1 MNVLVWGENRHEQV
15 EPHVREIYPDGMH
28 ETIAAGIRENLAG
41 VSVGTTTLDE
51 PEHGL
56 TEEVLAQTDVLVW
69 WGHLLHRKVSDAA
82 VERIVA
88 RVREG
93 GMGFVALHSAHMSK
107 PYTALIEDDGRLGGV
122 ALDGGKETI
131 TVKDS
136 DHPVAKGVGD
146 FVIPKEESYDE
157 EFGLGK
163 PDSVVFHSA
172 FDNGQQFRSGV
183 AYTIGAG
190 RVFYFRP
197 GHEEYDTLFQPEVKK
212 VIHNAVLWTAG
223 RS

>member
-1 MNVLVWGENRHEQV
+1 MSDGTIRVRVWSEHTAPKAV
-15 EPHVREIYPDGMH
+15 FPDDINGAV
-28 ETIAAGIRENLAG
+28 AAGLREADSGLQVTTAELVDPDDG
-41 VSVGTTTLDE
+41 VSAADLE
-51 PEHGL
+51 
-56 TEEVLAQTDVLVW
+56 QTDVLVW

-88 RVREG
+88 RVRDG

-107 PYTALIEDDGRLGGV
+107 PFCALIEDDGRLGGV

-131 TVKDS
+131 TVKAS

-163 PDSVVFHSA
+163 PETVVFHSA

-212 VIHNAVLWTAG
+212 VIHNAVLWTGG

>member
-1 MNVLVWGENRHEQV
+1 MSDGTIRVRVWSEHTAPKAV
-15 EPHVREIYPDGMH
+15 FPDDINGAV
-28 ETIAAGIRENLAG
+28 AAGLREADPGLQVTTAELVDPDDG
-41 VSVGTTTLDE
+41 VSAADLE
-51 PEHGL
+51 
-56 TEEVLAQTDVLVW
+56 QTDVLVW

>member
-1 MNVLVWGENRHEQV
+1 MSDGTIRVRVWSEHTAPKAV
-15 EPHVREIYPDGMH
+15 FPDDINGAV
-28 ETIAAGIRENLAG
+28 AAGLREADPDLQVTTAELVDPDDG
-41 VSVGTTTLDE
+41 VSAADLE
-51 PEHGL
+51 
-56 TEEVLAQTDVLVW
+56 QTDVLVW

-131 TVKDS
+131 TVKAS

-163 PDSVVFHSA
+163 PETVVFHSA

-197 GHEEYDTLFQPEVKK
+197 GHEEYDTLYQPEVKK